1 MQLILLQ
8 AVLSQEQVAEVE
20 HIHLVVVIQAHLLA
34 LDLVVQVAVVQVD
47 LHQDQEVQQVLQA
60 QPILAV
66 VAVEVVFM
74 VLLIQALLEVQVDL
88 EL

>member
-1 MQLILLQ
+1 M
-8 AVLSQEQVAEVE
+8 
-20 HIHLVVVIQAHLLA
+20 LVVVL
-34 LDLVVQVAVVQVD
+34 
-47 LHQDQEVQQVLQA
+47 DQEVQQVLQA

-74 VLLIQALLEVQVDL
+74 ALLIQALLEVQVDL